1 MTREDIR
8 EKTMQII
15 FQMDVNQEFDHEKL
29 KPIEENIKVLNKK
42 QSMQILDAVRDHIEE
57 IDQKIKDNLNNW
69 NFERLAKT
77 DLAILR
83 TSVAEMLYCEDIPR
97 SVSINEA
104 VELAKIYG
112 DDRSYAFINSVLS
125 KINKNLGK

>member
-8 EKTMQII
+8 EQTMQII
-15 FQMDVNQEFDHEKL
+15 FQMDVTQEFDHEKL
-29 KPIEENIKVLNKK
+29 TPIEENIKVMEKK
-42 QSMQILDAVRDHIEE
+42 QSMQILDAVRDHIGD
-57 IDQKIKDNLNNW
+57 IDQLIKDNLDKW
-69 NFERLAKT
+69 NFDRLGRT

-104 VELAKIYG
+104 VELAKKYG
-112 DDRSYAFINSVLS
+112 DERSYAFINSVLS
-125 KINKNLGK
+125 KIDKSLGK

>member
-29 KPIEENIKVLNKK
+29 TPIEENIKVLNKK

-57 IDQKIKDNLNNW
+57 IDQLIRDNLNNW
-69 NFERLAKT
+69 NFDRLART

-104 VELAKIYG
+104 VELAKKYG
-112 DDRSYAFINSVLS
+112 DERSYAFINSVLS
-125 KINKNLGK
+125 KIDKSLGK